1 MILECPTYNGL
12 RDNLF
17 AKAVA
22 VLPNFTAL
30 NSNEKMQYLF
40 SNPDMICVCAK
51 TCFKI
56 LQQGNSFFYK

>member
-1 MILECPTYNGL
+1 MILECPAYNGL

-40 SNPDMICVCAK
+40 SNPDMIRVCAK

-56 LQQGNSFFYK
+56 LQQRNSLFYK